1 MAYTSGRARASA
13 LNPPQE
19 NRMPAV
25 EAADKAATSNVKTAL
40 RVIEIMEIYAREGR
54 SLTLTE
60 LARLLGAPVSSCL
73 GLIRTL
79 ASLGY
84 LYDTGRRQG
93 YYPTGR
99 LLAIAQRIAAN
110 DPVLERVR
118 PVLESLRN
126 DTGETVIFGK
136 LLDDGQVVYLD
147 VVESANPVR
156 YAATAGEQRQAHTNS
171 IGRAILSSLPQENRD
186 ALLRHATF
194 TRLTG
199 RTLRSRSALEAELAQ
214 SRERGWARNF
224 GESLPDLGAIAMPV
238 TLGGIT
244 YGVSV
249 AGPIHRVETR
259 AETLATPL
267 RAAIRALAG

>member
-1 MAYTSGRARASA
+1 
-13 LNPPQE
+13 
-19 NRMPAV
+19 MPAV
-25 EAADKAATSNVKTAL
+25 DPGDKAATSNVKTAL

-60 LARLLGAPVSSCL
+60 LARLLGAPMSSCL

-84 LYDTGRRQG
+84 LYETGRRQG

-118 PVLESLRN
+118 PVLESLRD

-136 LLDDGQVVYLD
+136 LLDDGRVVYLD

-156 YAATAGEQRQAHTNS
+156 YTATAGEQRQAHTNS
-171 IGRAILSSLPQENRD
+171 IGRAILSALPSDERD
-186 ALLRHATF
+186 TMLARVVFAPLTARTVGSRTALD
-194 TRLTG
+194 
-199 RTLRSRSALEAELAQ
+199 AELAQ
-214 SRERGWARNF
+214 SRERGWACNF
-224 GESLPDLGAIAMPV
+224 GESLADLGAIAMPV
-238 TLGGIT
+238 PLGGIV

-249 AGPIHRVETR
+249 AGPIHRVEPR
-259 AETLATPL
+259 AQALATPL
-267 RAAIRALAG
+267 RAAIRALVA